1 MSLVEQAIARLRQGT
16 VDGAMAKELPRA
28 PASRSD
34 EAPTSRS
41 SETGGLDSNPA
52 SANSNAGVT
61 REPLA
66 VDLEVLRTR
75 GYLPEANIDRRLADH
90 YRHIKRPIV
99 EKAAAAPEPNA
110 LDPRIIMVTSA
121 LPGDGKTFTSLN
133 LAFSLARER
142 DFSVLLIDADTPKP
156 HVTDIFALR
165 DEPGL
170 GDALLDEHVQIE
182 SLIVPTTVRGFSIL
196 TAGRSCPGAA
206 ELLLSNRMRELMAS
220 LIRTNPRRLVLL
232 DSAPLLPTS
241 EGRALLKVAGQA
253 VLVVRA
259 GQTPRSAVRDA
270 VALMGKKKGV
280 GIVLNEGEASF
291 TEGYY
296 GYGEYGNRPA

>member
-1 MSLVEQAIARLRQGT
+1 LAI
-16 VDGAMAKELPRA
+16 
-28 PASRSD
+28 
-34 EAPTSRS
+34 
-41 SETGGLDSNPA
+41 
-52 SANSNAGVT
+52 
-61 REPLA
+61 
-66 VDLEVLRTR
+66 DLEVLRTR
-75 GYLPEANIDRRLADH
+75 GYLPELISDRQLADH

-99 EKAAAAPEPNA
+99 EKAAAAPDPSA
-110 LDPRIIMVTSA
+110 LDARIIMVTSA

-170 GDALLDEHVQIE
+170 GDALLDERQEIE
-182 SLIVPTTVRGFSIL
+182 PLIVPTTVRGFSIL
-196 TAGRSCPGAA
+196 TAGRNCPGAA
-206 ELLLSNRMRELMAS
+206 ELLLSNRMRELMAA
-220 LIRTNPRRLVLL
+220 LVRANPRRLVLL

-253 VLVVRA
+253 ILVVRA

-270 VALMGKKKGV
+270 VALMGNKKGV

-296 GYGEYGNRPA
+296 GYSEYGNRPS